1 MMHIAEAQALMRALY
16 GPRDAARGTEETFL
30 WFLEEVGELSEA
42 LRGKG
47 RHTKEQEFA
56 DVLAW
61 LASLANIAGVDL
73 ERALLAKYPMRCPR
87 CRGCPCACAPA

>member
-1 MMHIAEAQALMRALY
+1 MRIADAQRLMRQLY
-16 GPRDAARGTEETFL
+16 GPRDAARGAERTFL
-30 WFLEEVGELSEA
+30 WLVEEVGELSQA

-47 RHTKEQEFA
+47 RHTEEEEFA

-61 LASLANIAGVDL
+61 LLSLANVRGVDV

-87 CRGCPCACAPA
+87 CAANPCTCPPG

>member
-1 MMHIAEAQALMRALY
+1 MRIAEAQQLMRDLY
-16 GPRDAARGTEETFL
+16 GPRDAARGREGTFL
-30 WFLEEVGELSEA
+30 WLVEEVGELAQA

-47 RHTKEQEFA
+47 RHTKEEEFA

-61 LASLANIAGVDL
+61 LLSTANVAGVDL

-87 CRGCPCACAPA
+87 CQANPCRCAPA